1 MTPAIC
7 QQGGSDCNPATHP
20 DPRFP
25 KLDEG
30 DCVLC
35 ESCFEAA
42 CEEIRENLEHD
53 LECINARTN
62 PNPS

>member
-1 MTPAIC
+1 MTAPLC
-7 QQGGSDCNPATHP
+7 QEGGEDCEAASCP

-35 ESCFEAA
+35 AACFEAA
-42 CEEIRENLEHD
+42 LEEMHADVERWRD
-53 LECINARTN
+53 A
-62 PNPS
+62 S